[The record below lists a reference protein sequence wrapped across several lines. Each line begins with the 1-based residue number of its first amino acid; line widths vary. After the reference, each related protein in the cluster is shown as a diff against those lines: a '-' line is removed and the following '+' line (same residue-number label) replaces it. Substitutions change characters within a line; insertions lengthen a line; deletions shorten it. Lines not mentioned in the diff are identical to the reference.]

1 MDNDLNFETYL
12 FISEKKFI
20 IYVNSETNDQLYK
33 KELIHNQDSS
43 KLNLDKLDHFLNEN
57 IFKIEKILNGF
68 VKKIIMIVDT
78 KDFFSVDISIKKNN
92 YGNILSLKTL
102 NYLLYDLKDYCKE
115 STDGSK
121 IIHMIIQNYLIN
133 GKTHNF
139 FPENIKCNSFY
150 LDVKFICLS
159 NNFIKNVEIIL
170 KKYQISLK
178 QSVNANYINKFLNND
193 EKNVFLMSKK
203 LIEGHNPNEVF
214 LVNKISKN
222 KGFFE
227 KFFNFFS

>member
-102 NYLLYDLKDYCKE
+102 NYLLYDLKDYCKK
-115 STDGSK
+115 STHGSK

-139 FPENIKCNSFY
+139 FPENIKCSSFS
-150 LDVKFICLS
+150 LDVKFICLP
-159 NNFIKNVEIIL
+159 NNLIKNIEMIL

-178 QSVNANYINKFLNND
+178 QSVNANYISKFLNND
-193 EKNVFLMSKK
+193 DKNVFLMSKK
-203 LIEGHNPNEVF
+203 LIEGYNRNEVL
-214 LVNKISKN
+214 LVDKINKKQ
-222 KGFFE
+222 GFFE

>member
-121 IIHMIIQNYLIN
+121 IIHMIIHNYLIN
-133 GKTHNF
+133 GKNHTF
-139 FPENIKCNSFY
+139 FPENIKCSSFS
-150 LDVKFICLS
+150 LDVKFICLP
-159 NNFIKNVEIIL
+159 NNLIKNIEMIL

-178 QSVNANYINKFLNND
+178 QSVNANYISKFLNND
-193 EKNVFLMSKK
+193 DKNVFLMSKK
-203 LIEGHNPNEVF
+203 LIEGYNRNEVL
-214 LVNKISKN
+214 LVDKINKKQ
-222 KGFFE
+222 GFFE

>member
-12 FISEKKFI
+12 FVGEKKFI
-20 IYVNSETNDQLYK
+20 IYVNSETNVQLYK

-68 VKKIIMIVDT
+68 IKKIIMIIDSN
-78 KDFFSVDISIKKNN
+78 DFFSVDISIKKNN

-121 IIHMIIQNYLIN
+121 IIHMIIHNYLIN
-133 GKTHNF
+133 GKNHTF
-139 FPENIKCNSFY
+139 FPENIKCSSFS
-150 LDVKFICLS
+150 LDVKFICLP
-159 NNFIKNVEIIL
+159 NNLIKNIEMIL

-178 QSVNANYINKFLNND
+178 QSVNANYISKFLNND
-193 EKNVFLMSKK
+193 DKNVFLMSKK
-203 LIEGHNPNEVF
+203 LIEGYNRNEVL
-214 LVNKISKN
+214 LVDKINKKQ
-222 KGFFE
+222 GFFE

>member
-68 VKKIIMIVDT
+68 IKKIIMIIDSN
-78 KDFFSVDISIKKNN
+78 DFFSVDISIKKNN

-121 IIHMIIQNYLIN
+121 IIHMIIHNYLIN
-133 GKTHNF
+133 GKNHTF
-139 FPENIKCNSFY
+139 FPENIKCSSFS
-150 LDVKFICLS
+150 LDVKFICLP
-159 NNFIKNVEIIL
+159 NNLIKNIEMIL

-178 QSVNANYINKFLNND
+178 QSVNANYISKFLNND
-193 EKNVFLMSKK
+193 DKNVFLMSKK
-203 LIEGHNPNEVF
+203 LIEGYNRNEVL
-214 LVNKISKN
+214 LVDKINKKQ
-222 KGFFE
+222 GFFE

>member
-12 FISEKKFI
+12 FVGEKKFI

-68 VKKIIMIVDT
+68 IKKIIMIIDSN
-78 KDFFSVDISIKKNN
+78 DFFSVDISIKKNN

-121 IIHMIIQNYLIN
+121 IIHMIIHNYLIN
-133 GKTHNF
+133 GKNHTF
-139 FPENIKCNSFY
+139 FPENIKCSSFS
-150 LDVKFICLS
+150 LDVKFICLP
-159 NNFIKNVEIIL
+159 NNLIKNIEMIL

-178 QSVNANYINKFLNND
+178 QSVNANYISKFLNND
-193 EKNVFLMSKK
+193 DKNVFLMSKK
-203 LIEGHNPNEVF
+203 LIEGYNRNEVL
-214 LVNKISKN
+214 LVDKINKKQ
-222 KGFFE
+222 GFFE

>member
-43 KLNLDKLDHFLNEN
+43 KLNLDKLDYFLNEN

-68 VKKIIMIVDT
+68 VQKIILIVDT

-121 IIHMIIQNYLIN
+121 IIHMIIHNYLIN
-133 GKTHNF
+133 GKNHTF
-139 FPENIKCNSFY
+139 FPENIKCSSFS
-150 LDVKFICLS
+150 LDVKFICLP
-159 NNFIKNVEIIL
+159 NNLIKNIEMIL

-178 QSVNANYINKFLNND
+178 QSVNANYISKFLNND
-193 EKNVFLMSKK
+193 DKNVFLMSKK
-203 LIEGHNPNEVF
+203 LIEGYNRNEVL
-214 LVNKISKN
+214 LVDKINKKQ
-222 KGFFE
+222 GFFE